1 MRRAARITGRTAVF
15 ALLLVAI
22 AAVTFHS
29 WTSAQGRA
37 SIVLTRASNTPFLS
51 WLIGV
56 GTDEPRSTE
65 TVVAG
70 QPTFLVE
77 PGEGS
82 SWPGIVFLN
91 GVTRRGRFHPTVR
104 RLARALARAGYLVAV
119 PDPPGLRTGTLTP
132 ETLDATSGAVRAIA
146 DRSDVHGRYVSLF
159 GVSVGASLALLAA
172 ERPALVHRVRE
183 VVGLA
188 PYSDL
193 VQIVRLVTTG
203 VYHDHGRDV
212 RYRTKPFAALVVA
225 RSLAAALAPGLDRGL
240 LVRRLD
246 AVSDRAPDPLAALR
260 AFPSSSLAQP
270 ARRLVR
276 LLLNRDPA
284 RFDSLRSATAE
295 DSGARSNALADHACG
310 PLADASPH
318 CLGAARQVFPASGD
332 TSARCACFASPRHD
346 HRDPPARCPAL
357 FRRRPRRPLQLR
369 CLPRPCAS
377 DRRVAPT
384 SAEEDDPGV
393 VVR

>member
-240 LVRRLD
+240 LVRRLG

-284 RFDSLRSATAE
+284 RFDSLYAALPLRIRARVRMLSPITRAARLQTQVLIASAPHDKYFPPAE
-295 DSGARSNALADHACG
+295 TRALAARASHLRVTITETLQHAVPRFSAG
-310 PLADASPH
+310 DLAGLFSFDAF
-318 CLGAARQVFPASGD
+318 LVR
-332 TSARCACFASPRHD
+332 
-346 HRDPPARCPAL
+346 AL
-357 FRRRPRRPLQLR
+357 RT
-369 CLPRPCAS
+369 A
-377 DRRVAPT
+377 
-384 SAEEDDPGV
+384 G
-393 VVR
+393 